1 MEDKKRKDVDLDE
14 VEDLEEDIDFDEI
27 DEIDD
32 DEEIEDTKRRKD
44 DEDDF
49 DDDEVDEVDDTE
61 ESLEEDDDEDFDE
74 DFEDEDE
81 EDLDDED
88 DDESEKSDKEKAVS
102 KDSKEKKSKDSDRD
116 ELLEDE
122 GESFG
127 AKIVIAIVIIASILI
142 LLLKA
147 CGGKKEQYK
156 VTFDTKGGTAVES
169 LMVDKDGTF
178 TEPKAPTKEGYTF
191 AGWYYN
197 DELYDFDTKVTGN
210 IKLEARW
217 NKADD
222 TSVTGVTLN
231 ETALSLKPGSTATL
245 VATVSPESAKDK
257 SLTWSSSDE
266 SIVTVDENGKVKA
279 IKEGKATITVTTKD
293 GNHKATVTITVSKE
307 DIKVTGVSFSNTTLN
322 LATGSSMTL
331 KPTISPSDAT
341 NKGLTWKSSD
351 SSIVSVSDKGV
362 ITGRKEGKATITV
375 TTKDGGYTATITVT
389 VKDEPVTGVKIQG
402 NSSMIIN
409 GKQTLKAVIS
419 PSNAT
424 NKGVTWE
431 SSDPSIATVDSKGN
445 VVAKAKGTVTITV
458 TTKDGN
464 HKATLNINV
473 KEQLV
478 TKITIS
484 GSKKVN
490 VGKTIT
496 LKATVSPSNATNKGV
511 TWSSSDESIATVDAN
526 GKVTGKKAGKVTIKA
541 TAKDGS
547 KVSKTYTIEVVEEKV
562 TYTITLKEVPDPLG
576 SITQYTYVVKA
587 NGKTTE
593 DYLYFN
599 IGGLNVWPDSG
610 TVAAKYAGSKEATIY
625 LEGKQVKATV
635 TIAK

>member
-127 AKIVIAIVIIASILI
+127 AKIVIAIVIIAIIII

-402 NSSMIIN
+402 NSSMVIN

-445 VVAKAKGTVTITV
+445 VVAKEKGTVTITV

>member
-127 AKIVIAIVIIASILI
+127 AKIVIAIVIIAIIII

-402 NSSMIIN
+402 NSSMVIN

-576 SITQYTYVVKA
+576 SITQYTYVGKA

>member
-14 VEDLEEDIDFDEI
+14 VEDLEEDIDFEEI

-32 DEEIEDTKRRKD
+32 DEEIEDKKRHED
-44 DEDDF
+44 DEDDFDDEEDF
-49 DDDEVDEVDDTE
+49 DDDEVDEVDETE
-61 ESLEEDDDEDFDE
+61 DSLEEDDDEDFD
-74 DFEDEDE
+74 DDDDE
-81 EDLDDED
+81 EED
-88 DDESEKSDKEKAVS
+88 DDDETEKSDKEKAIS
-102 KDSKEKKSKDSDRD
+102 KDSKDKKSKDSDRD

-127 AKIVIAIVIIASILI
+127 AKIVIAIVIIAIIII

-266 SIVTVDENGKVKA
+266 SIVTVDENGKIKA

-307 DIKVTGVSFSNTTLN
+307 DIKVTGVSFGNNALN

-351 SSIVSVSDKGV
+351 SSVVSVNDKGV
-362 ITGRKEGKATITV
+362 ITGKKEGKATITV

-402 NSSMIIN
+402 NSSMVIN
-409 GKQTLKAVIS
+409 GKQTLKAVIT
-419 PSNAT
+419 PSNAS

-431 SSDPSIATVDSKGN
+431 SSDKSIATVDSKGN

-484 GSKKVN
+484 GDKKVN

-496 LKATVSPSNATNKGV
+496 LKASVSPSNATNKGV

-576 SITQYTYVVKA
+576 SITQYTYVVRA

>member
-127 AKIVIAIVIIASILI
+127 AKSVIAIVIIAIIII

-402 NSSMIIN
+402 NSSMVIN